1 MNKELEIIF
10 ADQELVVV
18 NKPGGLLAV
27 PGRGPDKQDSV
38 VSRFKAQFADA
49 IEQPAVHRL
58 DMATSGLMVLA
69 LTAKAHRHLSGQF
82 SQRQVEKTYVALL
95 DGTVAGESGEI
106 ELRFRLDPNNRPYQ
120 VYDPLQGK
128 LGITR
133 WRRLALSRTLF
144 ESEVRP
150 QTRMEFIPL
159 TGRTHQL
166 RLHAAHPLG
175 LGCPIIGDSLYGSGN
190 MGDPMYLH
198 AARLAVTH
206 PISKERLEFYSPPPF
221 CDAVLEKGEG
231 QGTLPQAGIPA
242 RSGSR

>member
-1 MNKELEIIF
+1 MKKALEIIF
-10 ADQELVVV
+10 ADQELVVI

-38 VSRFKAQFADA
+38 VTRFKEQFPYA

-69 LTAKAHRHLSGQF
+69 LTVEVHRQLSCQF
-82 SQRQVEKTYVALL
+82 SQRQVDKIYIALL
-95 DGTVAGESGEI
+95 DGAVTEESGEI
-106 ELRFRLDPNNRPYQ
+106 ELRFRLDPENRPYQ
-120 VYDPLQGK
+120 VYDPVQGK
-128 LGITR
+128 VGITR
-133 WRRLALSRTLF
+133 WRRLALSEILP
-144 ESEVRP
+144 ESEGRP

-198 AARLAVTH
+198 ATRLAFTH
-206 PISKERLEFYSPPPF
+206 PISKERLEFYSHASF
-221 CDAVLEKGEG
+221 
-231 QGTLPQAGIPA
+231 
-242 RSGSR
+242 